1 MLHVQHTNRPASK
14 ACAHVYAYA
23 HVQGSESEGGDKEDY
38 AEYDR
43 DFIDDTEVHEY
54 FGGDWHKP
62 KHSGF
67 YINQVHF
74 FTGRNNA
81 EVALQ

>member
-1 MLHVQHTNRPASK
+1 MCVNA
-14 ACAHVYAYA
+14 
-23 HVQGSESEGGDKEDY
+23 QGSESEGGDKEDF

-67 YINQVHF
+67 YINQVQMHCLTQLLVLLLLTVGLKLLVTQDCKRYCF
-74 FTGRNNA
+74 A
-81 EVALQ
+81 